1 MSDGDIRLFSM
12 PQERWFSS
20 ESAGSWPCDMSL
32 DRCPTSLGSG
42 DYRAGIPRMGALTI
56 PGIPLLVAAAAGRH
70 RQFRKL
76 SVAKDGSFKEE
87 AAAD

>member
-1 MSDGDIRLFSM
+1 VAIIGLVF
-12 PQERWFSS
+12 
-20 ESAGSWPCDMSL
+20 
-32 DRCPTSLGSG
+32 
-42 DYRAGIPRMGALTI
+42 RAWRIDN
-56 PGIPLLVAAAAGRH
+56 PGMPLLVAAAAGRH